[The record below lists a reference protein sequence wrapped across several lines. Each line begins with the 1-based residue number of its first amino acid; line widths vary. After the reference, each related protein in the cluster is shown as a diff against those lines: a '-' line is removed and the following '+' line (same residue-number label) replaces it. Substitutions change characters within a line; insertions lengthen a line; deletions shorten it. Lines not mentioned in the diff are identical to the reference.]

1 MSQILNKFSSII
13 MSMQNLAKISTIL
26 SPSSTNLT
34 EVLDLMDVLKNT
46 INNAFLSM
54 SNSTQLLSLMAS
66 YKGDMY

>member
-1 MSQILNKFSSII
+1 

-26 SPSSTNLT
+26 SPTSTNLT